1 MKKDFLSIL
10 DINKQELAGLISEA
24 RNLKDLRNRRVAHPK
39 LTGACIAL
47 IFEKASTRTRISFE
61 AGIRDLGGHAIFLTT
76 KDMQLGRGEEIRD
89 TARVASRYVSGVMIR
104 AYRHETIEDYAQYS
118 TIPIINGLSD
128 KEHPCQL
135 LADIMTIT
143 EEFGT
148 TEGIRVAWIGDGNNV
163 CRSLVLSSA
172 MTGMRISVAS
182 PDGYELPADVVLRAR
197 KLGGDITLIHDPA
210 RAVEGADVV
219 MTDTWVSMGDETEK
233 EARKSAFKGYSVTGD
248 LLGKAKPGAIVMHCL
263 PAHRGEEID
272 DEVIEGPRSRVFME
286 AENRLHVQ
294 KALLVRLLEPRFTS

>member
-1 MKKDFLSIL
+1 MKRDFLSIL
-10 DINKQELAGLISEA
+10 DIDRQELVQLIAEA
-24 RNLKDLRNRRVAHPK
+24 RELKDQRARGIAHPR

-104 AYRHETIEDYAQYS
+104 AYKHETIEDYARYS

-128 KEHPCQL
+128 REHPCQL

-143 EEFGT
+143 EEFGS

-163 CRSLVLSSA
+163 CRSLVLSAA
-172 MTGMRISVAS
+172 MTGMVVSVAS
-182 PDGYELPADVVLRAR
+182 PKGYELPSGVVEKAR
-197 KLGGDITLIHDPA
+197 HLGGDITILRDPET
-210 RAVEGADVV
+210 AVAGADVV

-233 EARKSAFKGYSVTGD
+233 EARITAFKGYSVTPA
-248 LLGKAKPGAIVMHCL
+248 LLSKAKPGAIVMHCL
-263 PAHRGEEID
+263 PAHRGEEIED
-272 DEVIEGPRSRVFME
+272 GVIEGRQSRVFVE

-294 KALLVRLLEPRFTS
+294 KALLVRLLKPRFTQ